1 MASQADDLRMI
12 LLTLQHDETVHML
25 CNGYHTTCIVLFGA
39 RHQHKPKPQKS
50 KGKHSPLEGGNV
62 MRPFVTRCGQQQAAT
77 GATQPYNLL
86 VNPCYTSQALT

>member
-1 MASQADDLRMI
+1 M
-12 LLTLQHDETVHML
+12 
-25 CNGYHTTCIVLFGA
+25 YIVLFGA

-62 MRPFVTRCGQQQAAT
+62 MRPFVTRCGEQQAAT